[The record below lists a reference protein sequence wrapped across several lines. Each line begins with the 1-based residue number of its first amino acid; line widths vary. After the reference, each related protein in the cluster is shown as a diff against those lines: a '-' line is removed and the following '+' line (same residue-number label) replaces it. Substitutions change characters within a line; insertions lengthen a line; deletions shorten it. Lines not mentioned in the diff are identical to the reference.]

1 MATPCSPVAGASFG
15 RTDIASLL
23 IGPGMLCAVVLAL
36 VVPSDAQVADAAPAT
51 DDRSISAG
59 RWDVVAVEW
68 DGSPV
73 DQELL
78 SRLQVVFQADGS
90 WVVLLRSIPVA
101 EGTSTNRQDTS
112 PKTFEMQTLGSEGI
126 HPSRFMG
133 IYRFDGDTRVLCFA
147 PDGKPRP
154 EEFSAPRHSDRIL
167 VTLKRVQQPPKTK

>member
-1 MATPCSPVAGASFG
+1 MTTPCSPLLGTSFG
-15 RTDIASLL
+15 RDDLAGLL

-36 VVPSDAQVADAAPAT
+36 VVPSDTHVVGGSPAA
-51 DDRSISAG
+51 DDRSISVG

-78 SRLQVVFQADGS
+78 SRLQVVFHADGS

-126 HPSRFMG
+126 NPSRFTG
-133 IYRFDGDTRVLCFA
+133 IYRFDGDTRVLCFV

-154 EEFSAPRHSDRIL
+154 EEFSAPRHSDRVL
-167 VTLKRVQQPPKTK
+167 VTLKRAPRPAQTK